1 MVNLQNIYSIG
12 GGKNMVEKKEKTGYL
27 VRVKSVLKD
36 KHGKVKGV
44 FDSAEQKSDCMTNV
58 GFAELAGLLLTDVGG
73 TAFDYIAIGTGTTG
87 AAATDTALQTEKK
100 RKAGTGTRVTTTVAN
115 DTAKLTCQFSKAA
128 DGLTGTDAITEYGML
143 NAVSGGTLLLHEVDG
158 TPKNCNWDDGD
169 TLDVEI
175 TVQCKQGA

>member
-1 MVNLQNIYSIG
+1 
-12 GGKNMVEKKEKTGYL
+12 MVEKKEKAGYA

-44 FDSAEQKSDCMTNV
+44 FDSAEQKLKDCMTNA
-58 GFAELAGLLLTDVGG
+58 GFAVLAALMLVDVGE
-73 TAFDYIAIGTGTTG
+73 TAFDYIAIGTGVT
-87 AAATDTALQTEKK
+87 AADVTDTTLETEVK
-100 RKAGTGTRVTTTVAN
+100 RKTGTGTRVTTTVTN

-143 NAVSGGTLLLHEVDG
+143 NAAVAGDLLLHEVDG
-158 TPKNCNWDDGD
+158 VPKSCAWDDGD